1 MVCRTLKVTFV
12 KYILKNT
19 PAHHAHRGNYASPV
33 GTTNATSRLVR
44 KSTLLQGFTIVELL
58 VALAIA
64 SILLTVVAPGLRTFV
79 NSNELVGVTNDFVGQ
94 LSLTRSEALKR
105 KANAIICKSGGGT
118 TCVTTGTWDS
128 GWIMFADIDGS
139 GGWTAGD
146 VVFRS
151 YTPDS
156 SHTTLTASSD
166 KIVFDRNGKTGASST
181 FTFCNSIIGKARKI
195 SMNQFG
201 RHTLSQEAC

>member
-1 MVCRTLKVTFV
+1 MKCPSKRA
-12 KYILKNT
+12 
-19 PAHHAHRGNYASPV
+19 PARYASGGKCV
-33 GTTNATSRLVR
+33 GSVAGTGSATSYLTRER
-44 KSTLLQGFTIVELL
+44 ILLRGFTLVELI

-64 SILLTVVAPGLRTFV
+64 GILLTVAAPGLRTFV
-79 NSNELVGVTNDFVGQ
+79 NSNELVSVTNDFVGQ

-105 KANAIICKSGGGT
+105 KTNAVMCKSGGGT

-146 VVFRS
+146 IVFRA

-156 SHTTLTASSD
+156 SHTTLTASGD

-181 FTFCNSIIGKARKI
+181 FTFCNALIGKARKI
-195 SMNQFG
+195 SVNQFG
-201 RHTLSQEAC
+201 QHTVSQETC